1 MKRLN
6 FFAFILFFLSSGIFL
21 YIVYR
26 LLILNDG
33 SYKNFLFYFIFNLII
48 FFSSLLIIKTEKIKI
63 YIFIILISVILSFYL
78 FEIYSLFDVKN
89 NNLTLSQKIEIL
101 ENKGI
106 KYDQRNEVE
115 VYFEERKLID
125 KVILDFNP
133 TYQKTE
139 QDFLPLSYISNYK
152 IIVCNENGYWSNFI
166 TDRYGFNND
175 DEIWKKN
182 IFNYALIGD
191 SFTEGNCVNR
201 EHNIASQ
208 LYKFNKKNI
217 LNLAIGGTSTLSQY
231 AILKEYLP
239 KNTEKILFFYYE
251 GNDLVELE
259 RELKNKILKKYLLDK
274 NYKQNLTNKQNKIN
288 HEYKKNFKKFLDLY
302 LEKDLSLKEKE
313 PSIIKYFYN
322 LIKLNNSRGL
332 FNYLFL
338 QKKNEEISYDAIT
351 QFEKLLIE
359 IVQFSKNNNSDFI
372 FIYLP
377 EWSRYHSFKYY
388 KNVFYRYDEKNYNK
402 ILKILNENKIKFIDI
417 HKLLF
422 EKEKNPL
429 KYFPFEISGHYNQI
443 GQAKVA
449 EVIYNELKK

>member
-1 MKRLN
+1 VKRLN

-231 AILKEYLP
+231 AILK
-239 KNTEKILFFYYE
+239 
-251 GNDLVELE
+251 
-259 RELKNKILKKYLLDK
+259 
-274 NYKQNLTNKQNKIN
+274 
-288 HEYKKNFKKFLDLY
+288 
-302 LEKDLSLKEKE
+302 
-313 PSIIKYFYN
+313 
-322 LIKLNNSRGL
+322 
-332 FNYLFL
+332 
-338 QKKNEEISYDAIT
+338 
-351 QFEKLLIE
+351 
-359 IVQFSKNNNSDFI
+359 
-372 FIYLP
+372 
-377 EWSRYHSFKYY
+377 
-388 KNVFYRYDEKNYNK
+388 
-402 ILKILNENKIKFIDI
+402 
-417 HKLLF
+417 
-422 EKEKNPL
+422 
-429 KYFPFEISGHYNQI
+429 
-443 GQAKVA
+443 
-449 EVIYNELKK
+449 